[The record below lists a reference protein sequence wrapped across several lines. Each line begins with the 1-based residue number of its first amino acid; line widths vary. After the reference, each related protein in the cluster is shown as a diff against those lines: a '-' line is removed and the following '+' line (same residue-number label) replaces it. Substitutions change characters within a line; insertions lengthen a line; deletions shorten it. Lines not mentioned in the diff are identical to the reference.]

1 MHTQTDDHNTK
12 RLHSNT
18 LKKNQSSWSIRS
30 SPVESNSLLNEVTHT
45 VGWQLVFFIHQTG
58 FRRSPKLTPLAHSS
72 FELRELGAWDDTWRG
87 EVIVLD
93 FLTGSSTHSCHSW
106 QTAGKE
112 EYFLW
117 ASWERWRILLSKV
130 TNSPLSNLK
139 GIFWAKTLNPSSNQL
154 VRPPGGAALGRSL
167 KKIIFVLSF
176 CHFAFAGTNSNDSR
190 RQLLKYSRHHS
201 FSLDSTHDEAA
212 SCPRIQTDG
221 QADMPTAWWSA
232 ALRSRSRSHPLD
244 GGRF

>member
-1 MHTQTDDHNTK
+1 M
-12 RLHSNT
+12 
-18 LKKNQSSWSIRS
+18 
-30 SPVESNSLLNEVTHT
+30 
-45 VGWQLVFFIHQTG
+45 
-58 FRRSPKLTPLAHSS
+58 
-72 FELRELGAWDDTWRG
+72 
-87 EVIVLD
+87 
-93 FLTGSSTHSCHSW
+93 
-106 QTAGKE
+106 
-112 EYFLW
+112 
-117 ASWERWRILLSKV
+117 

-139 GIFWAKTLNPSSNQL
+139 GFFWAKTLNALSNQL

-221 QADMPTAWWSA
+221 QADMPTAWWSS
-232 ALRSRSRSHPLD
+232 ALRSRSISHPLD
-244 GGRF
+244 GGRFSIDLNSIKKKLIKLFWNTITKRDRLWKDWIDCLMYLSTCNHI